1 MSVRKSI
8 PAKQL
13 EAITLRWIE
22 ITNSALHE
30 ELVYVIR
37 AGVAEAVVRSTVQ
50 VKRDTPVDLIGG
62 GHMVN
67 GVVCSCRK
75 EGNSFILRVRI
86 DENLT
91 LRYDDEIDP
100 GVLAVEGFLTEE
112 EEANILSDIERDT
125 PRKALSH

>member
-1 MSVRKSI
+1 MSVRKTL
-8 PAKQL
+8 PTEQL
-13 EAITLRWIE
+13 QAITLRWIE
-22 ITNSALHE
+22 STNSALHE
-30 ELVYVIR
+30 ELVHVIR
-37 AGVAEAVVRSTVQ
+37 AGVTEAVLRSTLQ
-50 VKRDTPVDLIGG
+50 VKKDTPVDLIGS

-67 GVVCSCRK
+67 GVVSSCRK

-100 GVLAVEGFLTEE
+100 GVLTIEGFLTEE
-112 EEANILSDIERDT
+112 EEAKILSDLERDT